1 MTAAVLPV
9 VAASG
14 LTAEARIARGAG
26 VVTVAGG
33 GDAARFALLLQGAL
47 AGGAR
52 GVISFGIAG
61 GLEPGLAPGTAV
73 IGRRVDDGVTG
84 MRSDEGWVA
93 RLAERLPGARIGD
106 LAGTDRVVAG
116 AEGKRALYRATGA
129 LAVDMESHVAARLA
143 AQYGV
148 PFVALRIVADPAHRA
163 LPHAATVGLRP
174 DGRMDGRAVA
184 RALARRPGDIPALVR
199 TALDARAA
207 FLALR
212 RSRKALCGVLGF
224 DREDGPAIPA
234 PAAFLLPV
242 GSDTGLFDVGGGEVG
257 LENS

>member
-14 LTAEARIARGAG
+14 LAAEARIARGAG

-47 AGGAR
+47 ARGAR
-52 GVISFGIAG
+52 AVISFGIAG
-61 GLEPGLAPGTAV
+61 GLEPGLAPGTPV
-73 IGRRVDDGVTG
+73 IGRLVDDGATG
-84 MRSDEGWVA
+84 LRSDAGWVE
-93 RLAERLPGARIGD
+93 RLAERLPQARIGD
-106 LAGTDRVVAG
+106 LAGVDAMVAG
-116 AEGKRALYRATGA
+116 AAAKRALYRSTGA

-143 AQYGV
+143 ARHGV
-148 PFVALRIVADPAHRA
+148 PFVALRIVADPAHRS
-163 LPHAATVGLRP
+163 LPHAATVGLGA
-174 DGRMDGRAVA
+174 DGRMDALAVV

-207 FLALR
+207 FVALR
-212 RSRKALCGVLGF
+212 RSRAALGGVLGF
-224 DREDGPAIPA
+224 DRQDGSAIPA
-234 PAAFLLPV
+234 PAASRAAA
-242 GSDTGLFDVGGGEVG
+242 GGDAGLFGVNGTIG